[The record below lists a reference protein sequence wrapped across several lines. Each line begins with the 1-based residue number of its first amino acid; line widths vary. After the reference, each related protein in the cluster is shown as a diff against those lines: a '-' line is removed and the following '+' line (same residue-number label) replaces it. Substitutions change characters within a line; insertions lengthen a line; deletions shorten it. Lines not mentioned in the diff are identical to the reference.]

1 MVTTLITTT
10 LGVPMRLL
18 AETTSTDTGGTIVL
32 FGFVLLGYLLYCF
45 PLALVFKKA
54 GQTPWTAFIP
64 IVNIYVLCK
73 TVGRPGWWVILFFI
87 PIVGIIVSIIV
98 YYDLAR
104 SFGHGGGFTVGLV
117 LLTWI
122 FLFILALNKDTYRG
136 SAAA

>member
-1 MVTTLITTT
+1 
-10 LGVPMRLL
+10 MRLL
-18 AETTSTDTGGTIVL
+18 AETTSTDTGGTFFL
-32 FGFVLLGYLLYCF
+32 FGFVLLGYILYCF

-64 IVNIYVLCK
+64 IVNLYVLCK
-73 TVGRPGWWVILFFI
+73 TVGRPGWWVILYFI
-87 PIVGIIVSIIV
+87 PIVGFIIAIIV

-122 FLFILALNKDTYRG
+122 FLFILALNKDTYQG
-136 SAAA
+136 PAAS